1 MNYHYLYNN
10 KYSDITNIP
19 IYLEIPYNKINNN
32 FIKKIIYDANKIYN
46 INLENCNISIE
57 NKKEILKK
65 NEKIKTLGIHRD
77 SEQYKLNLFTIIYY
91 YDISDNIE
99 NNKLLFYKDN
109 KEYKYD
115 FINNQDLF
123 GNFQQIEE
131 YFIKD
136 GDIIT
141 FPNNSYHK
149 PSEYISLK
157 ENSKRFILVICI
169 QQNE

>member
-19 IYLEIPYNKINNN
+19 IFLEIPYNKMNNN

-46 INLENCNISIE
+46 INLENCKISIE

-91 YDISDNIE
+91 YDISDNITP
-99 NNKLLFYKDN
+99 LH
-109 KEYKYD
+109 
-115 FINNQDLF
+115 I
-123 GNFQQIEE
+123 
-131 YFIKD
+131 
-136 GDIIT
+136 
-141 FPNNSYHK
+141 
-149 PSEYISLK
+149 
-157 ENSKRFILVICI
+157 
-169 QQNE
+169 

>member
-10 KYSDITNIP
+10 KYSDINNIP
-19 IYLEIPYNKINNN
+19 IFLEISYNEMNNN

-46 INLENCNISIE
+46 INLENCRISIE

-91 YDISDNIE
+91 YNISDNIE
-99 NNKLLFYKDN
+99 NNKLLFYKDT

-115 FINNQDLF
+115 FINNKDL
-123 GNFQQIEE
+123 I
-131 YFIKD
+131 
-136 GDIIT
+136 
-141 FPNNSYHK
+141 
-149 PSEYISLK
+149 
-157 ENSKRFILVICI
+157 
-169 QQNE
+169 